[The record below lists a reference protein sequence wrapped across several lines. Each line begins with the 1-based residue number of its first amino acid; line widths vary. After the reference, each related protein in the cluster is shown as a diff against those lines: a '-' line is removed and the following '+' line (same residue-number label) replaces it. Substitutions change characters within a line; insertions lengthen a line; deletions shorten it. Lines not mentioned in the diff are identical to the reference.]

1 MRWLMQDGLFAIDA
15 TDGLSLL
22 RRRSRRRAYVATG
35 IAFLCLVASDQSRAS
50 VTGVCPDGSFFIV
63 QDAAQ
68 IPCKKGKRVQ
78 PDEMPPIRPDYLP
91 RPYTWQVYNESVNPN
106 NPYNLIDSARQVRAL
121 QNGGPPPAVSTGPP
135 GAEGAQATAP
145 PHASATPAAGPLRP
159 PGPRPS
165 VGPSDLGLT
174 DGELR
179 DLFFIVELAQKD
191 APAEFLKGG
200 ADGSEALRVS
210 LARSAA
216 FEGRVQSM
224 WSANGAPASN
234 PVLLFSAVSKRP
246 ETFHGN
252 FTVTQ
257 GHLAAQIEPGDPHQ
271 MGVLQGK
278 LGKLERDEVV
288 LGYLVLPEGIDP
300 AQPMDVYWDDRRIT
314 VTF

>member
-1 MRWLMQDGLFAIDA
+1 MRRLMQDGWFVIDLR
-15 TDGLSLL
+15 DPLSRL
-22 RRRSRRRAYVATG
+22 RHRSRAYLYAATG
-35 IAFLCLVASDQSRAS
+35 VALVCLVSSDASPSS

-68 IPCKKGKRVQ
+68 IPCKKGKRVE
-78 PDEMPPIRPDYLP
+78 PHEMPPIRPDYLP
-91 RPYTWQVYNESVNPN
+91 RPYTWQVYNESANPN

-121 QNGGPPPAVSTGPP
+121 QNGGPPPAVSGGPP

-145 PHASATPAAGPLRP
+145 HAAAAPAAGPLRP
-159 PGPRPS
+159 PGPRPT

-191 APAEFLKGG
+191 TPAEFLKGG
-200 ADGSEALRVS
+200 ADGNEALRVS

-216 FEGRVQSM
+216 FESRLQSM

-234 PVLLFSAVSKRP
+234 AVLLFTAVSKRP

-257 GHLAAQIEPGDPHQ
+257 GHLAAQIEPSDPHQ

-288 LGYLVLPEGIDP
+288 LGYMVLPEGIDP
-300 AQPMDVYWDDRRIT
+300 TQPMDVYWDDRRIT
-314 VTF
+314 ATF